1 MVGRVT
7 VLAGRAIE
15 VGSSGLRGLGV
26 SEDSEDEGG
35 EAE

>member
-1 MVGRVT
+1 MDRMT

-15 VGSSGLRGLGV
+15 VDLSGRGPRV